1 MTASRISLAAAAL
14 ILTSAIAGTAQAQPV
29 TDVNNRADI
38 TPAFAAATYAVE
50 VAQAPL
56 PGRATANVPAG
67 NAAFNTSA
75 DRPFVVAAPQTGRG
89 RTDSIGAYLDFGS

>member
-1 MTASRISLAAAAL
+1 MTASRIALAAAAV
-14 ILTSAIAGTAQAQPV
+14 IFASAAQAQPV
-29 TDVNNRADI
+29 TDVNHRADV
-38 TPAFAAATYAVE
+38 TPAYAAATYAVV
-50 VAQAPL
+50 VAEAPM

-75 DRPFVVAAPQTGRG
+75 DRPYVVAAPQTGRG